1 MIALNADDG
10 SGALRAPLNP
20 AAVSFTFLRV
30 KLFSLALTLLAA
42 VLSGCKDGKRNPPS
56 PSTIAAPSA
65 APAYLTNAQPR
76 LQTMKLYVGAK
87 ELNAELALKPVEI
100 YTGMMWRTNMAE
112 TEGMLFVFSAPEPRA
127 FYMRNTYVPLSAAYI
142 DPEGIIQEIHDLQP
156 LNETPVQSKS
166 ANIQFVLEVPQGW
179 FKRHGISTGM
189 LVRTQHGELK
199 NTFSFRPIQ

>member
-1 MIALNADDG
+1 
-10 SGALRAPLNP
+10 
-20 AAVSFTFLRV
+20 
-30 KLFSLALTLLAA
+30 
-42 VLSGCKDGKRNPPS
+42 
-56 PSTIAAPSA
+56 
-65 APAYLTNAQPR
+65 
-76 LQTMKLYVGAK
+76 MKLYVGAK

-112 TEGMLFVFSAPEPRA
+112 NEGMLFVFSAPEPRA

-179 FKRHGISTGM
+179 FKRHNISSGT
-189 LVRTQHGELK
+189 LVRSQHGELK
-199 NTFSFRPIQ
+199 NTFSFRLIP